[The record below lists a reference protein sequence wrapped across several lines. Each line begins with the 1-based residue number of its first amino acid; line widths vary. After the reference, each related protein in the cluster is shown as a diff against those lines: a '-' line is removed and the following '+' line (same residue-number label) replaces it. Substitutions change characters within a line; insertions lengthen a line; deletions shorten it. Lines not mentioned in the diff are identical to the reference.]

1 MKSIFTSFAL
11 LLLSGFLFAEVV
23 IHPPLPG
30 FDRAGD
36 FRVYVDG
43 KESFVANADPFAFT
57 MFDFEGKAEIVIE
70 TRNDVKWVDLRPL
83 GDKIPVKWSDR
94 RISFTIDKP
103 SQLSVELNGENERPL
118 YIIAN
123 PLETKI
129 PNFNAPNVMVFKAG
143 ETYEIKDYK
152 VEDNQILYLEAGSLL
167 KGMIHLDNV
176 KNVKILGRGIIDGGM
191 NEEWDLP
198 RLLKMDYS
206 EDILVEGVTF
216 FNSLRWTVHPSN
228 CKNVVID
235 NIKILNWDTG
245 SDGVD
250 INSSQNVTVKNSFLR
265 CNDDCVVLKSM
276 GERSYYPNEQM
287 IAGNVDN
294 ILVENCVLWNMAW
307 GNALEIGFELR
318 SKEVKN
324 IIFRDCDIINVERGA
339 AISIHNGDWA
349 HVHDVLYENI
359 RIENAQHKIF
369 DVAIFL
375 SQYSYDRPADEE
387 IRRQQYKHGAWDGV
401 QIEVPK
407 KEEFHK
413 QFRGKISNITFR
425 NISIMDGPVSFSLF
439 VGYDDE
445 HEIENVKIDNYRYY
459 GRTARNIHEGR
470 IFIRNIEDFAIT
482 Y

>member
-1 MKSIFTSFAL
+1 MKFVFTFSTF
-11 LLLSGFLFAEVV
+11 LLLSVFVHAQVV

-30 FDRAGD
+30 FERAGD
-36 FRVYVDG
+36 FRVYVNG
-43 KESFVANADPFAFT
+43 KESFVANAEPFAFT
-57 MFDFEGKAEIVIE
+57 MFDFDGKAEIVIE

-83 GDKIPVKWSDR
+83 GDKIPVNWSDH

-103 SQLSVELNGENERPL
+103 SQLSLELNGENNRPL
-118 YIIAN
+118 YIIGN
-123 PLETKI
+123 PLEDNI
-129 PNFNAPNVMVFKAG
+129 PNFNAPNVMVFEAG
-143 ETYEIKDYK
+143 KIYEIKDYK
-152 VEDNQILYLEAGSLL
+152 IDDDQILYLEAGSVIE
-167 KGMIHLDNV
+167 GMVHLDQV
-176 KNVKILGRGIIDGGM
+176 KNVRILGRGIIDGSM
-191 NEEWDLP
+191 NDEWDLP
-198 RLLKMDYS
+198 RLLKMDFC

-265 CNDDCVVLKSM
+265 CNDDCVVLKS
-276 GERSYYPNEQM
+276 YTTPKYPDEKI
-287 IAGNVDN
+287 IAANVDN

-318 SKEVKN
+318 SEEVKN
-324 IIFRDCDIINVERGA
+324 VIFRDCDIINVERGA
-339 AISIHNGDWA
+339 ALSIHNGDWA

-359 RIENAQHKIF
+359 RIENAQHKLF

-375 SQYSYDRPADEE
+375 SQYSYDRPANEE
-387 IRRQQYKHGAWDGV
+387 VRRQQYKHGAWDGV
-401 QIEVPK
+401 QIEVEG

-413 QFRGKISNITFR
+413 QFRGRISNITYR
-425 NISIMDGPVSFSLF
+425 DISIMDGPVPFSLF
-439 VGYDDE
+439 VGYDDDYE
-445 HEIENVKIDNYRYY
+445 VENVKIENFSFY
-459 GRTARNIHEGR
+459 GRKVRNIHEGK